1 MLEGQGGG
9 PVLASSVWVGDVEWC
24 LFVSAHPV
32 FPFHP
37 AEPKMLATEWAEF
50 GLRSFR

>member
-9 PVLASSVWVGDVEWC
+9 PFLASSVWVCDAEWC
-24 LFVSAHPV
+24 LFVTAHLV

-37 AEPKMLATEWAEF
+37 AEPKMLATEWAVI
-50 GLRSFR
+50 GLRSSR